1 MNERDPEPGIRN
13 RDILNSWGHLAG
25 GVAANDRQVR
35 QRRPRPPTTAND
47 RQRPPRPPRPPTSN
61 GSREPEPLAVLAVQ
75 QRKGLFANDLR
86 ELLVRQP
93 LGGLGGPR
101 FV

>member
-1 MNERDPEPGIRN
+1 MSGIRN
-13 RDILNSWGHLAG
+13 RGSGTGTYLILGAIWRAEWQPTTAKS
-25 GVAANDRQVR
+25 ANDRQ
-35 QRRPRPPTTAND
+35 D

-75 QRKGLFANDLR
+75 QRKGLFVNDLR

-101 FV
+101 FVSKRGCVV